1 MELNQALHVAKPWAA
16 GKTIWFYESDVL
28 NAIINAIEG
37 KSMLTPEDSARVAY
51 RMIQAIERIESRAVI
66 LMNEVQ
72 EKLTLRTDINNAIR
86 QGIVEAEKE
95 RRRFER

>member
-1 MELNQALHVAKPWAA
+1 
-16 GKTIWFYESDVL
+16 
-28 NAIINAIEG
+28 
-37 KSMLTPEDSARVAY
+37 MLTPEDSKRVAD
-51 RMIQAIERIESRAVI
+51 RMIQAIERLENRAVI

-86 QGIVEAEKE
+86 QGIVEADKE

>member
-1 MELNQALHVAKPWAA
+1 M
-16 GKTIWFYESDVL
+16 
-28 NAIINAIEG
+28 
-37 KSMLTPEDSARVAY
+37 MLTPEDSARVAY
-51 RMIQAIERIESRAVI
+51 RMIQAIDRIESRAVI

-86 QGIVEAEKE
+86 QGIVEADKE

>member
-1 MELNQALHVAKPWAA
+1 M
-16 GKTIWFYESDVL
+16 
-28 NAIINAIEG
+28 
-37 KSMLTPEDSARVAY
+37 MLTPEDSKRVAD
-51 RMIQAIERIESRAVI
+51 RMIQAIDRIENRAVI

-86 QGIVEAEKE
+86 KGIADADKE